1 MAGRRLFALHCAQWR
16 SVEAGRALRIYL
28 EQEFSGTTR
37 SRWANASDEPGN
49 GRRCGYQ
56 RPSGRC
62 ATIEGGEVD
71 AVQPFVTLSGVAVPI
86 DEANL
91 DTNQLC
97 PTRFNKVP
105 KGPRFA
111 QILLHDRRF
120 NSDGSE
126 KPDYIL
132 NQEPYRHAVIA
143 VAGRNFGV
151 GSSRETAVFGLIG
164 FGIRSV
170 IAPSFGDIFFNNSL
184 KNGLLPVRLPAATVD
199 TLMRQLL
206 DQCGAQLT
214 VDLPNQGVT
223 APDGKN
229 YRFEIEPLSKRRLLK
244 GLDEIA
250 HTKEYRSA
258 IRQFEDG
265 QKKSFP
271 WLYS

>member
-1 MAGRRLFALHCAQWR
+1 M
-16 SVEAGRALRIYL
+16 EP
-28 EQEFSGTTR
+28 FS
-37 SRWANASDEPGN
+37 
-49 GRRCGYQ
+49 
-56 RPSGRC
+56 
-62 ATIEGGEVD
+62 
-71 AVQPFVTLSGVAVPI
+71 TLSGVAVPL

-111 QILLHDRRF
+111 QIILHDRRF
-120 NSDGSE
+120 NGDGSE

-151 GSSRETAVFGLIG
+151 GSSRETAVFGLMG

-170 IAPSFGDIFFNNSL
+170 IAPNFGDIFFNNSL
-184 KNGLLPVRLPAATVD
+184 KNGLLPVRLPATTVD

-206 DQCGAQLT
+206 EQRGAWLT
-214 VDLPNQGVT
+214 VDLPNQTVT
-223 APDGKN
+223 GPDGTVH
-229 YRFEIEPLSKRRLLK
+229 RFDIEPLSKHRLIR

-250 HTKEYRSA
+250 HTQEYGEA
-258 IRQFEDG
+258 IRRFEDE
-265 QKKSFP
+265 QKKSVP
-271 WLYS
+271 WLYA

>member
-1 MAGRRLFALHCAQWR
+1 M
-16 SVEAGRALRIYL
+16 EP
-28 EQEFSGTTR
+28 FS
-37 SRWANASDEPGN
+37 
-49 GRRCGYQ
+49 
-56 RPSGRC
+56 
-62 ATIEGGEVD
+62 
-71 AVQPFVTLSGVAVPI
+71 TLSGIAVPL

-120 NSDGSE
+120 NTDGSE
-126 KPDYIL
+126 KPEYIL

-151 GSSRETAVFGLIG
+151 GSSRETAVFGLIS

-170 IAPSFGDIFFNNSL
+170 IAPNFGDIFFNNSL
-184 KNGLLPVRLPAATVD
+184 KNGLLPVRLPATTVD
-199 TLMRQLL
+199 ELMRQLL
-206 DQCGAQLT
+206 DQRGARLT
-214 VDLPNQGVT
+214 VDLPNQTVT
-223 APDGKN
+223 GPDGKVH
-229 YRFEIEPLSKRRLLK
+229 RFEIEPLSKRRLIR

-250 HTKEYRSA
+250 HTQEYSGAIKRFEEEQRS
-258 IRQFEDG
+258 
-265 QKKSFP
+265 SLP

>member
-1 MAGRRLFALHCAQWR
+1 M
-16 SVEAGRALRIYL
+16 EP
-28 EQEFSGTTR
+28 FS
-37 SRWANASDEPGN
+37 
-49 GRRCGYQ
+49 
-56 RPSGRC
+56 
-62 ATIEGGEVD
+62 
-71 AVQPFVTLSGVAVPI
+71 TLCGVAVPL

-111 QILLHDRRF
+111 EILLHDRRF
-120 NSDGSE
+120 NADGSE

-151 GSSRETAVFGLIG
+151 GSSRETAVYGLIA

-170 IAPSFGDIFFNNSL
+170 IAPNFGDIFFNNSL
-184 KNGLLPVRLPAATVD
+184 KNGLLPVRLPDATVGM
-199 TLMRQLL
+199 LMRQLL
-206 DQCGAQLT
+206 DQPGARLT
-214 VDLPNQGVT
+214 VDLPSQTVT
-223 APDGKN
+223 GPDATIH
-229 YRFEIEPLSKRRLLK
+229 RFEIAILSKHRLIK

-250 HTKEYRSA
+250 HTQEYDEA
-258 IRQFEDG
+258 IRRFENDR
-265 QKKSFP
+265 KKSFP

>member
-1 MAGRRLFALHCAQWR
+1 M
-16 SVEAGRALRIYL
+16 EP
-28 EQEFSGTTR
+28 FST
-37 SRWANASDEPGN
+37 
-49 GRRCGYQ
+49 
-56 RPSGRC
+56 
-62 ATIEGGEVD
+62 
-71 AVQPFVTLSGVAVPI
+71 VTGIAVPL

-105 KGPRFA
+105 RGPRFA

-120 NSDGSE
+120 NADGSE

-132 NQEPYRHAVIA
+132 NQEPYRHAAIV

-170 IAPSFGDIFFNNSL
+170 IAPNFGDIFFNNSL
-184 KNGLLPVRLPAATVD
+184 KNGMLPVRLPAATVD

-206 DQCGAQLT
+206 AQRGAKMT
-214 VDLPNQGVT
+214 VDLPNQSVT
-223 APDGKN
+223 GPDGTR
-229 YRFEIEPLSKRRLLK
+229 YRFEIEPLSKIRLIR

-250 HTKEYRSA
+250 HTQEYGDA
-258 IRQFEDG
+258 IKRFE
-265 QKKSFP
+265 QSHAQTFP
-271 WLYS
+271 WLAS

>member
-1 MAGRRLFALHCAQWR
+1 M
-16 SVEAGRALRIYL
+16 
-28 EQEFSGTTR
+28 
-37 SRWANASDEPGN
+37 
-49 GRRCGYQ
+49 
-56 RPSGRC
+56 
-62 ATIEGGEVD
+62 
-71 AVQPFVTLSGVAVPI
+71 QPFVTLSGVAVPL

-120 NSDGSE
+120 NSDDSE

-132 NQEPYRHAVIA
+132 NQEPYRRAVIA

-184 KNGLLPVRLPAATVD
+184 KNGLLPVRLPAAILD
-199 TLMRQLL
+199 TLMRELL
-206 DQCGAQLT
+206 DQRGAQLT
-214 VDLPNQGVT
+214 VDLPNQAVT
-223 APDGKN
+223 GPDGKTHQ
-229 YRFEIEPLSKRRLLK
+229 FKIEPLSKRRLLK

-250 HTKEYRSA
+250 NTKEYSAA
-258 IRQFEDG
+258 IRKFEEE
-265 QKKSFP
+265 QKESFP

>member
-1 MAGRRLFALHCAQWR
+1 M
-16 SVEAGRALRIYL
+16 
-28 EQEFSGTTR
+28 
-37 SRWANASDEPGN
+37 
-49 GRRCGYQ
+49 
-56 RPSGRC
+56 
-62 ATIEGGEVD
+62 
-71 AVQPFVTLSGVAVPI
+71 QPFVTLSGVAVPL

-120 NSDGSE
+120 NIDGSE
-126 KPDYIL
+126 KPDFIL
-132 NQEPYRHAVIA
+132 NQEPYRRAVIA

-184 KNGLLPVRLPAATVD
+184 KNGLLPVRLPAATVVD

-206 DQCGAQLT
+206 DQRGAQLT
-214 VDLPNQGVT
+214 VDLPNQAVT
-223 APDGKN
+223 GPDDKIHH
-229 YRFEIEPLSKRRLLK
+229 FEIEPLSKRRLLK

-250 HTKEYRSA
+250 HTKEYSSA
-258 IRQFEDG
+258 IRQFEEG
-265 QKKSFP
+265 QKKSFL

>member
-1 MAGRRLFALHCAQWR
+1 M
-16 SVEAGRALRIYL
+16 EP
-28 EQEFSGTTR
+28 FS
-37 SRWANASDEPGN
+37 
-49 GRRCGYQ
+49 
-56 RPSGRC
+56 
-62 ATIEGGEVD
+62 
-71 AVQPFVTLSGVAVPI
+71 TLTGIAVPL

-105 KGPRFA
+105 RGPRFA

-120 NSDGSE
+120 NADGSE

-132 NQEPYRHAVIA
+132 NQGPYRHAVIA

-170 IAPSFGDIFFNNSL
+170 IAPNFGDIFFNNGL
-184 KNGLLPVRLPAATVD
+184 KNGMLPVRLPAMTVE

-206 DQCGAQLT
+206 DQRGAQMT
-214 VDLPNQGVT
+214 VDLPNQAVT
-223 APDGKN
+223 GPDGKI
-229 YRFEIEPLSKRRLLK
+229 YPFAIERLSKHRLVR

-250 HTKEYRSA
+250 HTQEYGDA
-258 IRQFEDG
+258 IKRFE
-265 QKKSFP
+265 QIYAKSFP
-271 WLYS
+271 WLSI

>member
-1 MAGRRLFALHCAQWR
+1 M
-16 SVEAGRALRIYL
+16 EP
-28 EQEFSGTTR
+28 FS
-37 SRWANASDEPGN
+37 
-49 GRRCGYQ
+49 
-56 RPSGRC
+56 
-62 ATIEGGEVD
+62 I
-71 AVQPFVTLSGVAVPI
+71 LSGIAVPL

-111 QILLHDRRF
+111 QIVLHDRRF
-120 NSDGSE
+120 NADGSE

-151 GSSRETAVFGLIG
+151 GSSRETAVFGLMT

-170 IAPSFGDIFFNNSL
+170 IAPNFGDIFFSNAL

-206 DQCGAQLT
+206 DQRGARLT
-214 VDLPNQGVT
+214 VDLPNQAVT
-223 APDGKN
+223 GPDGKTH
-229 YRFEIEPLSKRRLLK
+229 RFEIESLSKRRLIR
-244 GLDEIA
+244 GLDEIT
-250 HTKEYRSA
+250 HTQEYGGA
-258 IRQFEDG
+258 IGRFEDT
-265 QKKSFP
+265 QMKSFP

>member
-1 MAGRRLFALHCAQWR
+1 
-16 SVEAGRALRIYL
+16 L
-28 EQEFSGTTR
+28 EPFS
-37 SRWANASDEPGN
+37 
-49 GRRCGYQ
+49 
-56 RPSGRC
+56 
-62 ATIEGGEVD
+62 
-71 AVQPFVTLSGVAVPI
+71 TLSGVAVPL

-120 NSDGSE
+120 NGDGSE

-151 GSSRETAVFGLIG
+151 GSSRETAVFSLMG

-170 IAPSFGDIFFNNSL
+170 IAPNFGDIFFNNSL
-184 KNGLLPVRLPAATVD
+184 KNGLLPVRLPATTVD

-206 DQCGAQLT
+206 EQRGAWLT
-214 VDLPNQGVT
+214 VDLPNQTVT
-223 APDGKN
+223 GPDGTVH
-229 YRFEIEPLSKRRLLK
+229 RFDIEPLSKHRLIR

-250 HTKEYRSA
+250 HTQEYGEA
-258 IRQFEDG
+258 IRRFEDE
-265 QKKSFP
+265 QKKSVP
-271 WLYS
+271 WLYA

>member
-1 MAGRRLFALHCAQWR
+1 MER
-16 SVEAGRALRIYL
+16 
-28 EQEFSGTTR
+28 FS
-37 SRWANASDEPGN
+37 
-49 GRRCGYQ
+49 
-56 RPSGRC
+56 
-62 ATIEGGEVD
+62 
-71 AVQPFVTLSGVAVPI
+71 TLTGIAVPL

-105 KGPRFA
+105 RGPRFA

-120 NSDGSE
+120 NADGTE

-170 IAPSFGDIFFNNSL
+170 IAPNFGDIFFNNSL
-184 KNGLLPVRLPAATVD
+184 KNGMLPVRLPAATVEA
-199 TLMRQLL
+199 LMRQLL
-206 DQCGAQLT
+206 AQRGAKMT
-214 VDLPNQGVT
+214 VDLPNQSVT
-223 APDGKN
+223 GPDGTQ
-229 YRFEIEPLSKRRLLK
+229 YRFEIEPLSKLRLIR

-250 HTKEYRSA
+250 HTQEYGDA
-258 IRQFEDG
+258 IRRFE
-265 QKKSFP
+265 QSHAKSFP
-271 WLYS
+271 WLVS